1 MQVLPER
8 TFSSEEKQQA
18 LDLVL
23 HSQTFARA
31 DRLRQFLRYIC
42 DMEAAGRAE
51 QITEYSIA
59 TEALGRPASY
69 SPTADS
75 GVRGRAHDLRQKLEQ
90 LYQLELPHATVRIGL
105 RKGSYS
111 PFYYEVAR
119 PEMES
124 IMVLAPPAPSPTV
137 RKGLA
142 ERHLLEFILLAVIA
156 GLAMKIF
163 LFTPSRPDGIFEEFW
178 GPLLRPGS
186 DVLLCLATPPSLLI
200 KPYRDPPRRDVF
212 RPILPDSPWYSRV
225 KLHDGGGQPYMYYSG
240 DTPLFGDAESVAFAA
255 QVITAGGGSFDIL
268 PENTLRPAALRNRNV
283 VLVGSSNYSAYAA
296 RILKNTPFY
305 IREDSGL
312 GEEIIEE
319 RAEAGKRG
327 RTFVPRRDDAGQLAV
342 VYGLVTVFPNQ
353 TQSGQD
359 SRTIMISGVTGA
371 GASAAAHFFTS
382 KTGLLALRERI
393 HRSGAPRVPASY
405 QLVIK
410 SSKDQAVALT
420 WELAAYRMMQHSP
433 NFE

>member
-1 MQVLPER
+1 MQVSPER
-8 TFSSEEKQQA
+8 TFSSEEKQRA

-42 DMEAAGRAE
+42 EMEATGRAE

-59 TEALGRPASY
+59 TEALGRPANY

-90 LYQLELPHATVRIGL
+90 LYQSELPHTTVRIGL

-111 PFYYEVAR
+111 PLYYEVAR

-124 IMVLAPPAPSPTV
+124 IVVLPPSAPSGA
-137 RKGLA
+137 RKTLA
-142 ERHLLEFILLAVIA
+142 ERYLVQFILLAVIA
-156 GLAMKIF
+156 GLAVKIF
-163 LFTPSRPDGIFEEFW
+163 LFTPARPDRIFEEFW
-178 GPLLRPGS
+178 GPLVRPGA

-200 KPYRDPPRRDVF
+200 KPYQDPPRGDIF
-212 RPILPDSPWYSRV
+212 RPILPDSPWYSRL
-225 KLHDGGGQPYMYYSG
+225 KARGGSGQLYMYYSG

-268 PENTLRPAALRNRNV
+268 PENTLRPGALRNRNV
-283 VLVGSSNYSAYAA
+283 VLVGGSNYSAYAA
-296 RILKNTPFY
+296 RLLRNTPFY

-312 GEEIIEE
+312 GEEIIQE
-319 RAEAGKRG
+319 RSEAGKPG
-327 RTFVPRRDDAGQLAV
+327 RTFVPRRDDAGQLSV

-371 GASAAAHFFTS
+371 GASAAMHFFTS
-382 KTGLLALRERI
+382 KTGLLTLRDRI
-393 HRSGAPRVPASY
+393 RQSGASRVPASY